1 MKEGIYMTE
10 KHHHHHDH
18 DHGKLPVILYIVG
31 LIVFIVALFLP
42 EKSLQQNVPFFIA
55 MLLTGYHVIEEGI
68 LDTIRSTVDAKKFTP
83 NIHILMTIAAVGA
96 SFIGDFLEGSLL
108 ILIFATAHFL
118 EDYAEGKSKREITN
132 LMKMNPTEARLIQP
146 DGSTKI
152 VSVKELKVGDQLHV
166 LNGDQVPTDGVIISG
181 ATSIDESAING
192 ESIPQEK
199 QVGDTVFGSTING
212 NHTFTM
218 EVTKN
223 ADETLF
229 AKILQ
234 LVNESQ
240 ASMPKTATKIQ
251 KIEPIYVKAVL
262 AIVPIFILIGP
273 FVFGW
278 SWYESFYRGM
288 VFLTVASPCALA
300 ASAVPATLS
309 AISNLAKKGVLFKGG
324 AYLANIA
331 QLKAVA
337 FDKTGTLTQGEPSV
351 TDYYFIDHQDQ
362 AHIDVIVAMEK
373 QANHPLA
380 EAITRYFEIEET
392 IELEMENEIGRGLVA
407 HHEGDEYRIGKP
419 SLFEKVPAQIKEH
432 EIQYANEGKTVVYY
446 AVNQEV
452 KGLIAMMDLPNEEAK
467 EVISYLNSEGIHTVM
482 ITGDATLTGEAVAR
496 QIGMDEVVGNVLP
509 ENKSEIIKQKQAE
522 YGSVA
527 MLGDGVNDA
536 PALVQANIGI
546 AMGDGTDV
554 AMEVADAVLMKND
567 LSNLSY
573 AHRVSKKLDKI
584 IWQNIYFSLAVIIL
598 LVILN
603 ILGKMNLSIG
613 VIAHEGSTLVVI
625 FNGLRMLLPPKK

>member
-1 MKEGIYMTE
+1 MTE